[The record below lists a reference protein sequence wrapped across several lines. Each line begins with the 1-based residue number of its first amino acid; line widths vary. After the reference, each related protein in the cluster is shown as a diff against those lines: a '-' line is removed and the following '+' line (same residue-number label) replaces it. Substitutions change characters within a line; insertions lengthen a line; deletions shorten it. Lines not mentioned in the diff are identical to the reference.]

1 MYEGLRKHVDG
12 LFEGAPKTA
21 KATELK
27 EELTANLIEK
37 YDDLIAAGK
46 SEDEALKGA
55 LSGIGDMDSLV
66 QELTEEINIS
76 DEEMRRERRK
86 SAMFI
91 SVAVGLYI
99 LGVAVLILF
108 TEVFRVNDVVG
119 LILMLV
125 IDAVAT
131 GLIIYNALSRPKYL
145 SGKAKEEE
153 EEWVSA
159 DRKTND
165 VLRQIK
171 SILWLCIVV
180 AYFLISFIFTAWAF
194 SWVIF
199 IIGVAIEKIIVLMFQ
214 VKER

>member
-1 MYEGLRKHVDG
+1 MYEELRKRVDG
-12 LFEGAPKTA
+12 IFEDAPKTA
-21 KATELK
+21 KAMELK

-66 QELTEEINIS
+66 KELKEEINIS
-76 DEEMRRERRK
+76 DQEMKRERQK

-108 TEVFRVNDVVG
+108 SEVFKVSDVVG

-131 GLIIYNALSRPKYL
+131 GLIIYNALSRPRYL
-145 SGKAKEEE
+145 SGKAKDE
-153 EEWVSA
+153 EEWVAA
-159 DRKTND
+159 DSKTND

-171 SILWLCIVV
+171 SILWLCIVA

-199 IIGVAIEKIIVLMFQ
+199 LIGVAIEKIIVLMFQ
-214 VKER
+214 LKER